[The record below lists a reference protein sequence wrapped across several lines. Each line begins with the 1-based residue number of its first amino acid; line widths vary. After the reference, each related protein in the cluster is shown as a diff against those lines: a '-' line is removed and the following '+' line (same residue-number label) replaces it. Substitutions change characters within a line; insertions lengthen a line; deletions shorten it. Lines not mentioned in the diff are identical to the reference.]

1 MLELLFL
8 LLPVAAGY
16 GYIMGRNSVR
26 QAQRKQSSILSKHY
40 FRGLNFLLSDQ
51 PDRAVDT
58 LIKMINVNSDTVET
72 HIAMGNFYRQRGEID
87 RAIRVHQNLVSRDE
101 IQSTQRELALK
112 ELGRDYMQAGFLE
125 RAEGAFVSLLNSDKH
140 FEFAQQQLFAIY
152 QTTKEWGRAIELAEK
167 MLAENDSIRSKLA
180 HFYCEQAQLELD
192 NEDIPAALKVLQ
204 KAVNVDEQAVRPWLM
219 LGEVTCDQGRLKEA
233 GEYLVQV
240 ANRDKNWFIEAVP
253 LLEQIAS
260 ETGDWQK
267 FEQLL
272 NDNWVQS
279 ATLYLAMVDVFSN
292 KGEVQ
297 HAADYLFEQLQKTPT
312 MRGFHR
318 LMQLYCELSDD
329 ANAKATYQQLRQLV
343 AKQIE
348 QRPRYRC
355 KSCGF
360 SGRKLYWLCP
370 SCKKWGVVNPIR
382 GLDGE

>member
-192 NEDIPAALKVLQ
+192 NEEIPAALKVLQ

-219 LGEVTCDQGRLKEA
+219 LGEVTFDQGRLKEA

>member
-219 LGEVTCDQGRLKEA
+219 LGEVTFDQGRLKEA

>member
-219 LGEVTCDQGRLKEA
+219 LGEVTFDQGRLKEA

-272 NDNWVQS
+272 NENWVQS

>member
-219 LGEVTCDQGRLKEA
+219 LGEVTFDQGRLKEA

-279 ATLYLAMVDVFSN
+279 ATLYLAMVDVFTN

>member
-72 HIAMGNFYRQRGEID
+72 HIAMGNFFRHRGEID

-101 IQSTQRELALK
+101 IQATQRELALK

-125 RAEGAFVSLLNSDKH
+125 RAEGAFVKLLSTDKH

-152 QTTKEWGRAIELAEK
+152 QTTKEWPRAIELAEK
-167 MLAENDSIRSKLA
+167 MVSENDDIRGRLA
-180 HFYCEQAQLELD
+180 HFYCEQAQSELD
-192 NEDIPAALKVLQ
+192 NEQIPQALALLQ
-204 KAVNVDEQAVRPWLM
+204 KAVNVDEKAIRPWLM
-219 LGEVTCDQGRLKEA
+219 LGEVTFDQGRLKEA
-233 GEYLVQV
+233 GEYLTQI
-240 ANRDKNWFIEAVP
+240 ASRDKNWFIEAIP
-253 LLEQIAS
+253 LLKQIAA
-260 ETGDWQK
+260 ETADWQH
-267 FEQLL
+267 FEALL
-272 NDNWVQS
+272 KENWVQS
-279 ATLYLAMVDVFSN
+279 ATLYLAMADVLVN
-292 KGEVQ
+292 KGQ
-297 HAADYLFEQLQKTPT
+297 PQQAADYLFEQIQKTPT

-329 ANAKATYQQLRQLV
+329 PNAKATYQQLNELV
-343 AKQIE
+343 ASQIA

-370 SCKKWGVVNPIR
+370 SCKKWGVVHPIR

>member
-152 QTTKEWGRAIELAEK
+152 QTTKEWGRAIDLAEK

-219 LGEVTCDQGRLKEA
+219 LGEVTFDQGRLKEA

-279 ATLYLAMVDVFSN
+279 ATLYLAMVDVLSN

>member
-72 HIAMGNFYRQRGEID
+72 HIAMGNFYRQRGELD

-219 LGEVTCDQGRLKEA
+219 LGEVTFDQGRLKEA

-260 ETGDWQK
+260 ETGDWQR

>member
-219 LGEVTCDQGRLKEA
+219 LGEVTFDQGRLKEA

-260 ETGDWQK
+260 ETGDWQR

>member
-101 IQSTQRELALK
+101 IQSTQREVALK

-219 LGEVTCDQGRLKEA
+219 LGEVTFDQGRLKEA

-260 ETGDWQK
+260 ETGDWQN

>member
-167 MLAENDSIRSKLA
+167 MLAENDSIRSRLA
-180 HFYCEQAQLELD
+180 HFYCEQAKIELD

-219 LGEVTCDQGRLKEA
+219 LGEVTFDQGRLKEA

-260 ETGDWQK
+260 ETGDWQN

-272 NDNWVQS
+272 NDNWVHS

>member
-152 QTTKEWGRAIELAEK
+152 QTTKEWGRAIDLAEK

-219 LGEVTCDQGRLKEA
+219 LGEVTFDQGRLKEA

-240 ANRDKNWFIEAVP
+240 ANRDKNWFIDAVP

>member
-219 LGEVTCDQGRLKEA
+219 LGEVTFDQGRLKEA

-260 ETGDWQK
+260 ETGEWQK

-297 HAADYLFEQLQKTPT
+297 HAADYLFKQLQKTPT

>member
-152 QTTKEWGRAIELAEK
+152 QTTKEWGRAIDLAEK

-219 LGEVTCDQGRLKEA
+219 LGEVTFDQRRLKEA

-260 ETGDWQK
+260 ETGDWQN

-343 AKQIE
+343 AKQRE

>member
-152 QTTKEWGRAIELAEK
+152 QTTKEWGRAIDLAEK

-219 LGEVTCDQGRLKEA
+219 LGEVTFDQGRLKEA

-260 ETGDWQK
+260 ETGDWQR

>member
-219 LGEVTCDQGRLKEA
+219 LGEVTFDQGRLKEA

-329 ANAKATYQQLRQLV
+329 ANAKATYQQLRLLV

>member
-192 NEDIPAALKVLQ
+192 NEEIPAALKVLQ

-219 LGEVTCDQGRLKEA
+219 LGEVTFDQGRLKEA

-240 ANRDKNWFIEAVP
+240 AKRDKNWFIEAVP

>member
-152 QTTKEWGRAIELAEK
+152 QTTKEWGRAIDLAEK

-219 LGEVTCDQGRLKEA
+219 LGEVTFDQGRLKEA

>member
-167 MLAENDSIRSKLA
+167 MLAENDSIRSRLA
-180 HFYCEQAQLELD
+180 HFYCEQAKIELD

-219 LGEVTCDQGRLKEA
+219 LGEVTFDQGRLKEA

-260 ETGDWQK
+260 ETGDWQR

-348 QRPRYRC
+348 QRPIFQC

-360 SGRKLYWLCP
+360 SGRKLYWLC
-370 SCKKWGVVNPIR
+370 SSWKKWGVVNPIR